1 MKFLFYLCLILLLS
15 SCRKENNFADDIT
28 LNFSKDEKLTFQEFN
43 DELGEIGTSLLYIGE
58 SKPQITIKYYRY
70 ILPPSLPRLKTR
82 GHTDAYSIVRQRF
95 EDCNQLLDK
104 SFFKAEKIQI
114 FETKETFYNLLN
126 SKNLSISVREKDTIP
141 LYKRNCKT
149 TKIKNYKAFPV
160 FIKNISTKVLKIPID
175 AQGVDLYI
183 SYNNQLRYI
192 RNSTYVIRGS
202 EAQPIRYFELKPD
215 EILVYSYPYFKKG
228 EKTKAK
234 IKIGNAASKEFEM
247 SIDEN
252 IIKKIPEGFI
262 K

>member
-1 MKFLFYLCLILLLS
+1 MKFLLYVCLILLLS
-15 SCRKENNFADDIT
+15 SCRKQNNFADDIT
-28 LNFSKDEKLTFQEFN
+28 LNFPKGEKLTFQEFN

-58 SKPQITIKYYRY
+58 SKPQIPVKYYRY
-70 ILPPSLPRLKTR
+70 ILPPSRPRLKIK

-149 TKIKNYKAFPV
+149 TKIKSYKAFPV

-175 AQGVDLYI
+175 AKGVDLYI
-183 SYNNQLRYI
+183 SYNNQFRYV
-192 RNSTYVIRGS
+192 RNSTYIIRGS
-202 EAQPIRYFELKPD
+202 EAEPIRYFELKPD

-234 IKIGNAASKEFEM
+234 IEFGNTPSKEFEM
-247 SIDEN
+247 SIDKN
-252 IIKKIPEGFI
+252 IIKKLNVGFLE
-262 K
+262 